1 MLFSKRGSSARW
13 AIGMSCRAQGT
24 IILMQLASGHESGL
38 APAILLQKPDAKIPP
53 TPATSSGGGSGG
65 SGSSSVRCAPRVIWY
80 ANRVP
85 CADRLARRASA
96 SAPVLG
102 GGAATGLEL
111 QRTSENCAK
120 AALVTGADEM
130 YVRLAGMRC
139 PDQRLRGLIMLGRR
153 GPPSGTSDP
162 VTEPGADEW
171 AASFGRLGTASSPP
185 SALEGRF
192 CCLACGTA
200 ERTLLSFCALCSASA
215 SNARSCCSDDG
226 SSDWRQAR
234 ALKSAIDTADDYGGS
249 PTNFNRLFCNNRLSS
264 RK

>member
-1 MLFSKRGSSARW
+1 MCTARDLVRKPSSLRRSPGSTRLSERTGPWWRRCHRAR
-13 AIGMSCRAQGT
+13 AAAH
-24 IILMQLASGHESGL
+24 L
-38 APAILLQKPDAKIPP
+38 
-53 TPATSSGGGSGG
+53 
-65 SGSSSVRCAPRVIWY
+65 RC
-80 ANRVP
+80 
-85 CADRLARRASA
+85 
-96 SAPVLG
+96 
-102 GGAATGLEL
+102 
-111 QRTSENCAK
+111 CAK

-234 ALKSAIDTADDYGGS
+234 ALNSAIDSVDD
-249 PTNFNRLFCNNRLSS
+249 
-264 RK
+264 